1 MDKPEFPK
9 PTLIREDFLPEPM
22 KNYRIKK
29 VTQFDIEG
37 TEWITYSPQ
46 VKVLWWWTKVFDDST
61 GYYGFSTLEDAQKYL
76 CNYLKNDIVEFIDF
90 DPSKDCK

>member
-9 PTLIREDFLPEPM
+9 PTLIREDFLPELM

-29 VTQFDIEG
+29 VTFFDIEG
-37 TEWITYSPQ
+37 NAYSKYYPQ
-46 VKVLWWWTKVFDDST
+46 VKVFWWWNNIFDEASGCDWHS
-61 GYYGFSTLEDAQKYL
+61 SLEQAQKYL